1 MKIAIIG
8 IRGIPVMYSAFETF
22 GQVLSEELVK
32 KNYSVSVYCRNK
44 YVSKD
49 LKSYKG
55 ATLIHLPSLER
66 VSFSTITH
74 SLLAT
79 LHAVLLS
86 RYDLILFL
94 GVGNTI
100 YSLLP
105 RLFGIKTIVHI
116 DGLDW
121 KRKKWNYFSSK
132 FLKLSELLTK
142 YLPTLTIT
150 DSEYMQ
156 KYYHEMYGKKIPW
169 IPFGFFPTT
178 SDGTKILSKY
188 KLKKKKYFA
197 WVGRLVP
204 ENFVEEFTKAFS
216 ELEDQ
221 SIKCVI
227 IGDDLY
233 SSTYKSHILNLA
245 KKNKNIIHTGFIP
258 HPEVISLVNHSLAYI
273 ETKRSGGTHMALVEA
288 MGTGTLIISNDLEAN
303 KGVLGKTALFYSLE
317 TGWPDLLKQMKL
329 ALSDTKKTLRTEVKT
344 RAIHF
349 YSWKTVINKY
359 VILFDQITS

>member
-49 LKSYKG
+49 LKFYKG
-55 ATLIHLPSLER
+55 ATLVRLPSVER
-66 VSFSTITH
+66 KNFSTITH
-74 SLLAT
+74 SLLST
-79 LHAVLLS
+79 LHAVFLD
-86 RYDLILFL
+86 RHDLILFL
-94 GVGNTI
+94 GVGSTI
-100 YSLLP
+100 YSFFP

-121 KRKKWNYFSSK
+121 KRKKWNYFSSR
-132 FLKLSELLTK
+132 FLKFSELLTK

-150 DSEYMQ
+150 DSKYMQ
-156 KYYHEMYGKKIPW
+156 KYYNEMYGKKIPW
-169 IPFGFFPTT
+169 IPFGFFPTN
-178 SDGTKILSKY
+178 SGDAEVLSKY
-188 KLKKKKYFA
+188 KLKNQEYFV

-204 ENFVEEFTKAFS
+204 ENFVEEFTTAFN
-216 ELEDQ
+216 ELNDQ
-221 SIKCVI
+221 TMKCVV

-233 SSTYKSHILNLA
+233 KSAYKSRVLDVI
-245 KKNKNIIHTGFIP
+245 KKNKNIVHTGFIP
-258 HPEVISLVNHSLAYI
+258 HSEVISLVSHSLAYI

-317 TGWPDLLKQMKL
+317 TGWPDLLGQMKL
-329 ALSDTKKTLRTEVKT
+329 ALSDTKKVLRTEVKA
-344 RAIHF
+344 RAIRF
-349 YSWKTVINKY
+349 YSWKTVIHKY
-359 VILFDQITS
+359 VILFNQVIS